1 MAQRANRMELE
12 NLCHNIIWLRRV
24 SGLSKKQMAALL
36 EIGLWS
42 LSKLE
47 RLEIPP
53 KLTVDVLFNLTRE
66 FRVPAHLLLGQR
78 LDVYEENTPEAP

>member
-1 MAQRANRMELE
+1 MAQKSDRMELE
-12 NLCHNIIWLRRV
+12 NLCHNIIWLRKA

-42 LSKLE
+42 LNKLE
-47 RLEIPP
+47 RMEIPP

-66 FRVPAHLLLGQR
+66 FRIPAHLLLTRR
-78 LDVYEENTPEAP
+78 LDTYEENTPEAP